1 VTSTLRAHRR
11 VVPSAR
17 VATPSISA
25 SNPAAFC
32 RSPATASLL
41 AVALAVAA
49 IGGGNAQAQPR
60 PLAPPPSTSLQAPAG
75 ATAAPGAPLA
85 AATSANTPRGAPQ
98 SLAAAGAPA
107 ATPPAGAVRELNLT
121 QLGIDY
127 AVQLRGISG
136 TVGIPFNVRADEL
149 VTAAS
154 FKLNY
159 AYSPS
164 LIPELSH
171 LKVTVNDVLVAT
183 LAVNRA
189 DAGKP
194 QTADIPIDR
203 RLITEFNR
211 INVELIGH
219 YTRECEDPAHTS
231 LWARIDATS
240 TLKLTVA
247 PLKLTNDLASL
258 PQPFFDRRDVRRA
271 RIPFVFG
278 APAAGPVLEAA
289 GVVSSWFGSLADYR
303 GATFPVSNGDLPT
316 GHAVVFVTPESSI
329 PGLTLPAIQGPALA
343 VVDNPQDVNGKLLLV
358 MGRTPADLRTAA
370 AALALNSKAL
380 SGAMA
385 SVTAFQ
391 EPPVRKPYDAPRWI
405 PSDRALQLGELT
417 TAADLSV
424 TGYNPDVV
432 RVNLQLPP
440 DLFTWRSR
448 GIPLDLQYRYTPR
461 VRPDQSTLNVNVNDN
476 FIGGLPLRSANPA
489 GDRWWNPLAVK
500 LMPDG
505 TMAESKEVIL
515 PPLALGPRSQLRLH
529 YYFEPVGGRCV
540 PQLDNVR
547 GSIDPTSKI
556 DVSGFPHFIAMP
568 ELAAYANGGFPFS
581 RMADLSDTAVILPE
595 QPDNSDTET
604 YLGLLGQIGRSTGYP
619 ALRVKVGRSSE
630 AAQWADKDL
639 LVIGNLQSQ
648 PLFTQWADKMPLKRN
663 GNAPELKLNSW
674 IDNAIDF
681 VIGARTREDLPGT
694 MQIAVSEDGRDA
706 VLAGF
711 ESPLRSG
718 RSVIAAITN
727 ASSKEALLNALMTPD
742 LLKSVQG
749 SMTIV
754 RDTQVNSVLGGDTYY
769 VGRLPPF
776 AWVQWNLSRSP
787 LMLGALV
794 LVLALLGAA
803 VSYAGLQLRARRR
816 LSVNKAK

>member
-1 VTSTLRAHRR
+1 MTPPRFAHRR
-11 VVPSAR
+11 VVPCAMLAIALAAVSLADGTSAQTR
-17 VATPSISA
+17 PAVVPPPLL
-25 SNPAAFC
+25 PAA
-32 RSPATASLL
+32 PATA
-41 AVALAVAA
+41 AA
-49 IGGGNAQAQPR
+49 A
-60 PLAPPPSTSLQAPAG
+60 
-75 ATAAPGAPLA
+75 ATAA
-85 AATSANTPRGAPQ
+85 SANT
-98 SLAAAGAPA
+98 
-107 ATPPAGAVRELNLT
+107 TPVAGAVRELNLT

-127 AVQLRGISG
+127 AIQLRGISG

-154 FKLNY
+154 FRLNY

-183 LAVNRA
+183 LPVSHAE
-189 DAGKP
+189 AGKP

-231 LWARIDATS
+231 LWARVDASS
-240 TLKLTVA
+240 TLKLTVS
-247 PLKLTNDLASL
+247 PLKLTNDLAAL

-278 APAAGPVLEAA
+278 GADTAPMLEAA
-289 GVVSSWFGSLADYR
+289 GVLSSWFGALADYR
-303 GATFPVSNGDLPT
+303 GATFPVSHGELPA
-316 GHAVVFVTPESSI
+316 GHAVVFVTPESAI
-329 PGLTLPAIQGPALA
+329 AGLTLPSIQGPGLA
-343 VVDNPQDVNGKLLLV
+343 VVDNPQDASGKLLLV
-358 MGRTPADLRTAA
+358 MGRNPADLRIAA
-370 AALALNSKAL
+370 AALALNSKAFA
-380 SGAMA
+380 GAQA
-385 SVTAFQ
+385 AVTAFQ
-391 EPPVRKPYDAPRWI
+391 EPPVRKPYDAPRWV
-405 PSDRALQLGELT
+405 PSDRALQLGELA

-461 VRPDQSTLNVNVNDN
+461 VRPDQSTLNINVNDN
-476 FIGGLPLRSANPA
+476 FVGGLPLRSANPA

-505 TMAESKEVIL
+505 TLAEHKEVIL
-515 PPLALGPRSQLRLH
+515 PPLAMGPRSQLRLH

-581 RMADLSDTAVILPE
+581 RMADLSDTAVILPD
-595 QPDNSDTET
+595 QPNDADTET

-619 ALRVKVGRSSE
+619 ALRVKVGRSAE
-630 AAQWADKDL
+630 AGQWADKDL

-648 PLFTQWADKMPLKRN
+648 SLFTQWADKMPLKRN
-663 GNAPELKLNSW
+663 GNAPELKLRSW
-674 IDNAIDF
+674 IDNAIDL
-681 VIGARTREDLPGT
+681 VIGARTREDLPGS
-694 MQIAVSEDGRDA
+694 MQIAVSDDGRDA

-727 ASSKEALLNALMTPD
+727 ADSKEALLNALMTPD
-742 LLKSVQG
+742 LLKRVQG

-769 VGRLPPF
+769 VGRLPPLT
-776 AWVQWNLSRSP
+776 WLQWHLSRSP
-787 LMLGALV
+787 LGLAALV
-794 LVLALLGAA
+794 IVLALLGAA
-803 VSYAGLQLRARRR
+803 VSYAGLQIRARRR

>member
-1 VTSTLRAHRR
+1 MTSTLRAQRR
-11 VVPSAR
+11 VVPPGR
-17 VATPSISA
+17 VASPPSA
-25 SNPAAFC
+25 SLV
-32 RSPATASLL
+32 ATSAVML
-41 AVALAVAA
+41 AVALAT
-49 IGGGNAQAQPR
+49 GGASAQPR
-60 PLAPPPSTSLQAPAG
+60 PLAPPPSTSVQAPAP
-75 ATAAPGAPLA
+75 ASTAAPVAAPAAPMLATTPA
-85 AATSANTPRGAPQ
+85 AAA
-98 SLAAAGAPA
+98 AAAGSAS
-107 ATPPAGAVRELNLT
+107 GAVRELNLT

-183 LAVNRA
+183 LPVNRA
-189 DAGKP
+189 EAGRP

-231 LWARIDATS
+231 LWARVDASS

-247 PLKLTNDLASL
+247 PLKLANDLAAM

-278 APAAGPVLEAA
+278 TAAAGPVLEAA
-289 GVVSSWFGSLADYR
+289 GVLSSWFGALADYR
-303 GATFPVSNGDLPT
+303 GATFPVSNGDLPS
-316 GHAVVFVTPESSI
+316 GHAVVFVTPESAI
-329 PGLTLPAIQGPALA
+329 AGLTLPAIQGPGLA
-343 VVDNPQDVNGKLLLV
+343 VVDNPRDATGKLLLV

-370 AALALNSKAL
+370 AALALNSKAFA
-380 SGAMA
+380 GAQA
-385 SVTAFQ
+385 AVTAFQ
-391 EPPVRKPYDAPRWI
+391 EPPARKPYDAPRWV

-461 VRPDQSTLNVNVNDN
+461 VRPDQSTLNINVNDN
-476 FIGGLPLRSANPA
+476 FVGGLPLRSANPA

-505 TMAESKEVIL
+505 TLAERKEVIL
-515 PPLALGPRSQLRLH
+515 PPLAMGPRSQLRMH

-581 RMADLSDTAVILPE
+581 RMADLSETAVILPD
-595 QPDNSDTET
+595 QPTDTDTET
-604 YLGLLGQIGRSTGYP
+604 YLGLLGQVGRSTGYP
-619 ALRVKVGRSSE
+619 ALRVKVGRSGD

-674 IDNAIDF
+674 IDNAVDF
-681 VIGARTREDLPGT
+681 VIGARTREDLPGQ
-694 MQIAVSEDGRDA
+694 MQIAVSDDGRDA

-718 RSVIAAITN
+718 RSVVAAIT
-727 ASSKEALLNALMTPD
+727 SPGSKEALLNALMTPD

-769 VGRLPPF
+769 VGRLPPI

-787 LMLGALV
+787 LMLAGLV
-794 LVLALLGAA
+794 IVLALLGAA
-803 VSYAGLQLRARRR
+803 VSFAGLQLRARRR
-816 LSVNKAK
+816 LSVDKKAK

>member
-1 VTSTLRAHRR
+1 MLAIALAAVSLADGTSAQTR
-11 VVPSAR
+11 
-17 VATPSISA
+17 
-25 SNPAAFC
+25 PAAVPPPLLPAA
-32 RSPATASLL
+32 PATA
-41 AVALAVAA
+41 
-49 IGGGNAQAQPR
+49 
-60 PLAPPPSTSLQAPAG
+60 
-75 ATAAPGAPLA
+75 ATAA
-85 AATSANTPRGAPQ
+85 ATASANT
-98 SLAAAGAPA
+98 
-107 ATPPAGAVRELNLT
+107 TPVAGAVRELNLT

-127 AVQLRGISG
+127 AIQLRGISG

-154 FKLNY
+154 FRLNY

-183 LAVNRA
+183 LPVSHAE
-189 DAGKP
+189 AGKP

-231 LWARIDATS
+231 LWARVDASS
-240 TLKLTVA
+240 TLKLTVS
-247 PLKLTNDLASL
+247 PLKLTNDLAAL

-278 APAAGPVLEAA
+278 GADTAPMLEAA
-289 GVVSSWFGSLADYR
+289 GVLSSWFGALADYR
-303 GATFPVSNGDLPT
+303 GATFPVSHGELPA
-316 GHAVVFVTPESSI
+316 GHAVVFVTPESAI
-329 PGLTLPAIQGPALA
+329 AGLTLPSIQGPGLA
-343 VVDNPQDVNGKLLLV
+343 VVDNPQDASGKLLLV
-358 MGRTPADLRTAA
+358 MGRNPADLRTAA
-370 AALALNSKAL
+370 AALALNSKAFA
-380 SGAMA
+380 GAQA
-385 SVTAFQ
+385 AVTAFQ
-391 EPPVRKPYDAPRWI
+391 EPPVRKPYDAPRWV
-405 PSDRALQLGELT
+405 PSDRALQLGELA

-461 VRPDQSTLNVNVNDN
+461 VRPDQSTLNINVNDN
-476 FIGGLPLRSANPA
+476 FVGGLPLRSANPA

-505 TMAESKEVIL
+505 TLAEHKEVIL
-515 PPLALGPRSQLRLH
+515 PPLAMGPRSQLRLH

-581 RMADLSDTAVILPE
+581 RMADLSDTAVILPD
-595 QPDNSDTET
+595 QPNDADTET

-619 ALRVKVGRSSE
+619 ALRVKVGRSAE
-630 AAQWADKDL
+630 AGQWADKDL

-648 PLFTQWADKMPLKRN
+648 SLFTQWADKMPLKRN
-663 GNAPELKLNSW
+663 GNAPELKLRSW
-674 IDNAIDF
+674 IDNAIDL
-681 VIGARTREDLPGT
+681 VIGARTREDLPGS
-694 MQIAVSEDGRDA
+694 MQIAVSDDGRDA

-727 ASSKEALLNALMTPD
+727 ADSKEALLNALMTPD
-742 LLKSVQG
+742 LLKRVQG

-769 VGRLPPF
+769 VGRLPPLT
-776 AWVQWNLSRSP
+776 WLQWHLSRSP
-787 LMLGALV
+787 LGLAALV
-794 LVLALLGAA
+794 IVLALLGAA
-803 VSYAGLQLRARRR
+803 VSYAGLQIRARRR

>member
-1 VTSTLRAHRR
+1 MSTLCAPRPDAPLVRA
-11 VVPSAR
+11 PSRA
-17 VATPSISA
+17 
-25 SNPAAFC
+25 
-32 RSPATASLL
+32 ATA
-41 AVALAVAA
+41 VV
-49 IGGGNAQAQPR
+49 
-60 PLAPPPSTSLQAPAG
+60 
-75 ATAAPGAPLA
+75 LA
-85 AATSANTPRGAPQ
+85 AALACAVGVIGATDAVAQP
-98 SLAAAGAPA
+98 APA
-107 ATPPAGAVRELNLT
+107 AAPTAGGAGASVRELNLT

-136 TVGIPFNVRADEL
+136 TIGIPFNVRADEL

-183 LAVNRA
+183 LPVNRA

-194 QTADIPIDR
+194 QTAEIPIDR

-211 INVELIGH
+211 INVQLVGH

-231 LWARIDATS
+231 LWAHIDAS
-240 TLKLTVA
+240 SALKLTVA
-247 PLKLTNDLASL
+247 PLKLANDLAKL
-258 PQPFFDRRDVRRA
+258 PLPFFDRRDVQRA

-278 APAAGPVLEAA
+278 TAAGGPVLEAA
-289 GVVSSWFGSLADYR
+289 GVVSSWFGALADYR
-303 GATFPVSNGDLPT
+303 GATFPVSGGELPT
-316 GHAVVFVTPESSI
+316 GHAVVFVTPESNI
-329 PGLTLPAIQGPALA
+329 PGLALPAIQGPGLA
-343 VVDNPQDVNGKLLLV
+343 VVDNPRDAAGKLLLV

-370 AALALNSKAL
+370 AALTLNSQAFA
-380 SGAMA
+380 GAA
-385 SVTAFQ
+385 APVTAFQ
-391 EPPVRKPYDAPRWI
+391 EPPARKPYDAPRWV
-405 PSDRALQLGELT
+405 PSDRPLQFGELT

-424 TGYNPDVV
+424 SGYNPDVV

-448 GIPLDLQYRYTPR
+448 GIPLDLNYRYTPR
-461 VRPDQSTLNVNVNDN
+461 VRPDQSTLNVNVNEN
-476 FIGGLPLRSANPA
+476 FVGGLPLRSANPA

-505 TMAESKEVIL
+505 TLAEHKEVIL
-515 PPLALGPRSQLRLH
+515 PPLAMGPRSQLRLH

-547 GSIDPTSKI
+547 GAIDPTSTI

-581 RMADLSDTAVILPE
+581 RMADLSETAVILPA
-595 QPDNSDTET
+595 QPDSADTET

-619 ALRVKVGRSSE
+619 ALRVKVGTPQE
-630 AAQWADKDL
+630 AAQLADKDL

-648 PLFTQWADKMPLKRN
+648 PLFTQWADRMPLKRN
-663 GNAPELKLNSW
+663 GAAPEIKLGSW
-674 IDNAIDF
+674 IDNTIDF
-681 VIGARTREDLPGT
+681 VIGARTREDLPGS
-694 MQIAVSEDGRDA
+694 MQIGISGDGRDA

-711 ESPLRSG
+711 ESPLRGG
-718 RSVIAAITN
+718 RSVVAAITGPD
-727 ASSKEALLNALMTPD
+727 SKEALLNTLMTPE
-742 LLKSVQG
+742 LLRRVQG
-749 SMTIV
+749 SMTIM

-769 VGRLPPF
+769 VGRLPPV
-776 AWVQWNLSRSP
+776 AWVQWTLSRSP
-787 LMLGALV
+787 LMLAGLV

-816 LSVNKAK
+816 LSVGSAKNK

>member
-1 VTSTLRAHRR
+1 MLAIALAAVSLADGTSAQTRPA
-11 VVPSAR
+11 VVP
-17 VATPSISA
+17 PPLL
-25 SNPAAFC
+25 PAA
-32 RSPATASLL
+32 PATA
-41 AVALAVAA
+41 
-49 IGGGNAQAQPR
+49 
-60 PLAPPPSTSLQAPAG
+60 
-75 ATAAPGAPLA
+75 ATAA
-85 AATSANTPRGAPQ
+85 SANT
-98 SLAAAGAPA
+98 
-107 ATPPAGAVRELNLT
+107 TPVAGAVRELNLT

-127 AVQLRGISG
+127 AIQLRGISG

-154 FKLNY
+154 FRLNY

-183 LAVNRA
+183 LPVSHAE
-189 DAGKP
+189 AGKP

-231 LWARIDATS
+231 LWARVDASS
-240 TLKLTVA
+240 TLKLTVS
-247 PLKLTNDLASL
+247 PLKLTNDLAAL

-278 APAAGPVLEAA
+278 GADTAPMLEAA
-289 GVVSSWFGSLADYR
+289 GVLSSWFGALADYR
-303 GATFPVSNGDLPT
+303 GATFPVSHGELPA
-316 GHAVVFVTPESSI
+316 GHAVVFVTPESVI
-329 PGLTLPAIQGPALA
+329 AGLTLPSIQGPGLA
-343 VVDNPQDVNGKLLLV
+343 VVDNPQDASGKLLLV
-358 MGRTPADLRTAA
+358 MGRNPADLRTAA
-370 AALALNSKAL
+370 AALALNSKAFA
-380 SGAMA
+380 GAQA
-385 SVTAFQ
+385 AVTAFQ
-391 EPPVRKPYDAPRWI
+391 EPPVRKPYDAPRWV
-405 PSDRALQLGELT
+405 PSDRALQLGELA

-461 VRPDQSTLNVNVNDN
+461 VRPDQSTLNINVNDN
-476 FIGGLPLRSANPA
+476 FVGGLPLRSANPA

-505 TMAESKEVIL
+505 TLAEHKEVIL
-515 PPLALGPRSQLRLH
+515 PPLAMGPRSQLRLH

-581 RMADLSDTAVILPE
+581 RMADLSDTAVILPD
-595 QPDNSDTET
+595 QPNDADTET

-619 ALRVKVGRSSE
+619 ALRVKVGRSAE
-630 AAQWADKDL
+630 AGQWADKDL

-648 PLFTQWADKMPLKRN
+648 SLFTQWADKMPLKRN
-663 GNAPELKLNSW
+663 GNAPELKLRSW
-674 IDNAIDF
+674 IDNAIDL
-681 VIGARTREDLPGT
+681 VIGARTREDLPGS
-694 MQIAVSEDGRDA
+694 MQIAVSDDGRDA

-727 ASSKEALLNALMTPD
+727 ADSKEALLNALMTPD
-742 LLKSVQG
+742 LLKRVQG

-769 VGRLPPF
+769 VGRLPPLT
-776 AWVQWNLSRSP
+776 WLQWHLSRSP
-787 LMLGALV
+787 LGLAALV
-794 LVLALLGAA
+794 IVLALLGAA
-803 VSYAGLQLRARRR
+803 VSYAGLQIRARRR